1 VLAPPS
7 VSDLVRSHPRF
18 EPWSF
23 DRAALVSLGR
33 RLHPTYRNARP
44 YPHVVVD
51 GLLGDQRSSVL
62 AQAFPPPSHP
72 HWKRRD
78 HAQQRRLGQLQRGN
92 FEDVAIDLRWLL
104 AELTGMAFLD
114 FLAAITG
121 RKDLIADPH
130 YIGAG
135 PLATLP
141 GGHLALHADFNRDSA
156 RHLDR
161 TVTALY
167 YLPTEWDP
175 AWGGDLELW
184 NPDRTACEARIAP
197 LRDRLVVMAHGD
209 THWHGHPAPLVC
221 PDGHVRAVV
230 AAYYYAARATPGDD
244 DSAHGALWA

>member
-1 VLAPPS
+1 M
-7 VSDLVRSHPRF
+7 SDLVRSHPSF

-23 DRAALVSLGR
+23 DRTALVSLGR
-33 RLHPTYRNARP
+33 RLSATYRDARP

-51 GLLGDQRSSVL
+51 GLLGDQRSLSL
-62 AQAFPPPSHP
+62 ARAFPAPSHP

-114 FLAAITG
+114 FLVAITG

-135 PLATLP
+135 PMATLP

-209 THWHGHPAPLVC
+209 THWHGHPAPLAC

-230 AAYYYAARATPGDD
+230 AAYYYAARATAGDD
-244 DSAHGALWA
+244 DAAHGALWA

>member
-1 VLAPPS
+1 VLATPS
-7 VSDLVRSHPRF
+7 VSDLVRSHPSF

-33 RLHPTYRNARP
+33 RLSSTYRDARP
-44 YPHVVVD
+44 YPHVVID
-51 GLLGDQRSSVL
+51 GLLGDQRSL
-62 AQAFPPPSHP
+62 ALARAFPPPSHP

-78 HAQQRRLGQLQRGN
+78 HAEQRRLGQLQRGA
-92 FEDVAIDLRWLL
+92 FADVAVELRWLL

-114 FLAAITG
+114 FLAAVTG

-130 YIGAG
+130 FIGAG
-135 PLATLP
+135 PMATLA

-167 YLPTEWDP
+167 YLPTEWDD

-184 NPDRTACEARIAP
+184 SPDRTACEARIAP
-197 LRDRLVVMAHGD
+197 RRDRLVVMAHGD
-209 THWHGHPAPLVC
+209 THWHGHPTPLRC
-221 PDGHVRAVV
+221 PEGHVRAVV

-244 DSAHGALWA
+244 DAAHGALWA